1 MLWNTEPLGRAK
13 PPSESCHETEKVG
26 QRERSWRCRR
36 GPTEAPRQAADG
48 TCAANAVRL
57 RKPIGVGRA
66 ERSEAECETWRAKRG
81 KGTKTEARNTA

>member
-1 MLWNTEPLGRAK
+1 MLWTAELLGRAK
-13 PPSESCHETEKVG
+13 PPGESCHETGKLG

-36 GPTEAPRQAADG
+36 GPTEGPRQAADG

-57 RKPIGVGRA
+57 RKLIEVGRA
-66 ERSEAECETWRAKRG
+66 ERSEAECETWRAKRE